1 MGSSQH
7 TLYADRVRLKE
18 ILYNL
23 LSNAVKFSLEGGRV
37 WVEAAREDDC
47 LHVSVCDTGIGI
59 AEDELASIFDKFYQV
74 KDVKSGGHEGTG
86 LGLPITKH
94 LVELHGGT
102 ISVKSRPGQG
112 SRFELIFPLS
122 QTPRS

>member
-1 MGSSQH
+1 
-7 TLYADRVRLKE
+7 VKE

-23 LSNAVKFSLEGGRV
+23 LSNAVKFTSEGGTV
-37 WVEAAREDDC
+37 WVESAHDSDF

-59 AEDELASIFDKFYQV
+59 PENEQSSIFDKFYQV
-74 KDVKSGGHEGTG
+74 GNSTGGGREGTG

-102 ISVKSRPGQG
+102 ISVESRPGQG
-112 SRFELIFPLS
+112 SRFNLIIPLVQAPS
-122 QTPRS
+122 A

>member
-1 MGSSQH
+1 
-7 TLYADRVRLKE
+7 
-18 ILYNL
+18 
-23 LSNAVKFSLEGGRV
+23 VKFSPEGGRV
-37 WVEAAREDDC
+37 WVETASEGGS

-59 AEDELASIFDKFYQV
+59 AEEDLISIFDKFYQV
-74 KDVKSGGHEGTG
+74 KDSKTGGHEGTG

-102 ISVKSRPGQG
+102 ISVKSQPGKG

-122 QTPRS
+122 HGLHT